1 MSRPKWLKP
10 LLGAAAGVLLITLM
24 LPSRDHRQTPQPQY
38 TTKMVPQQEKQ
49 LKKGMLALDLSA
61 TDTLTRMDARQD
73 IQYVMRE
80 LNGKTAN
87 QKRQFTH
94 TLQQSHSHLHTL
106 QWIHIREIGRAHV

>member
-1 MSRPKWLKP
+1 MSRRKWLKP

-24 LPSRDHRQTPQPQY
+24 LPSRDHRPTPQPEY
-38 TTKMVPQQEKQ
+38 TAKMVPQQEKQ

-80 LNGKTAN
+80 
-87 QKRQFTH
+87 
-94 TLQQSHSHLHTL
+94 
-106 QWIHIREIGRAHV
+106 